1 MSAEWSSRKLW
12 VALLGMALA
21 SLLRWRGVIAD
32 ESWVTVM
39 LAAMLG
45 YPAANVAQQVVT
57 GKQSTSNGA
66 KP

>member
-1 MSAEWSSRKLW
+1 
-12 VALLGMALA
+12 MALA